1 MPKLDENHVNLR
13 KLTPFERALAGHEK
27 NAHLMQIMV
36 ETQLL
41 VEGLEKAKDAE
52 REAAAAAREAAAGAK
67 EQLIDAARREAR
79 EAAEE
84 AAARSHEESVRVIS

>member
-13 KLTPFERALAGHEK
+13 KLTPFERALASHEK

-41 VEGLEKAKDAE
+41 VEGLEKAKDADPSLLPTLE
-52 REAAAAAREAAAGAK
+52 RLADEAIIALATE
-67 EQLIDAARREAR
+67 L
-79 EAAEE
+79 EE
-84 AAARSHEESVRVIS
+84 KHGVSA